1 MFPVFL
7 HCPFLIAFSVFSNVY
22 LGIVIG
28 SPLQGKVFII
38 TCKVYNTA
46 RVCGLLRTSYIANP
60 YNLRTLCMT
69 VIILVVGT
77 FRLSFTFFIS
87 ETQPQYFTMSIQCN
101 PVKGLGCVWCLTT
114 LSTIFQLYC
123 SNRFYWWRKPEFLE

>member
-1 MFPVFL
+1 MQN
-7 HCPFLIAFSVFSNVY
+7 HWKHWA
-22 LGIVIG
+22 
-28 SPLQGKVFII
+28 
-38 TCKVYNTA
+38 CKNKGRRQTKQYNTTQKT
-46 RVCGLLRTSYIANP
+46 LTQIANP

-101 PVKGLGCVWCLTT
+101 PVKGLGCVWCLT
-114 LSTIFQLYC
+114 F
-123 SNRFYWWRKPEFLE
+123 